1 MSGDP
6 FATCVDAGGA
16 PCFPERFNL
25 ADYYLDHHLEAG
37 RGERVALQVGDAT
50 QTYAALIERSR
61 RVTAALRALGVRP
74 EERVLL
80 VLPDGF
86 EYGEA
91 FFGILRAG
99 GVFAMVNPLLKRAD
113 YDYYL
118 AYTKARVVITAP
130 GVLAE
135 LAPAAED
142 CGTCETVLCTGSG
155 SGFATGGKVRSYE
168 DALAAADP
176 AGPDARVA
184 DTSPDDL
191 AGWLF
196 TSGSTG
202 HPKACVHTQSDF
214 AYSTETYAKRV
225 VGYGPEEICLG
236 VPKLFFGYA
245 TGTNLMF
252 PLRFGGRAVLFSE
265 RSTADQLFDLI
276 ERTHPTLLTTVPTM
290 IGNMLRSER
299 MDQVNLSCLRV
310 ALSAGEALP
319 EPLLAEWMERTGV
332 EVLDGIG
339 SAEMFHIYVSNHPGD
354 VKPGSLGKPVV
365 GYEVEIVDAAGQPVA
380 EGDPGRL
387 RVKGHSTALCYWGDK
402 NKSRETFQADWCT
415 TSDVFR
421 RDADG
426 YFFYEGRTDDLMKVS
441 GIWVAPKEIEECLL
455 THPAV
460 SEVCVV
466 AKDTSEGLT
475 KPLAFI
481 VPAVGIPGDGSL
493 NAALKE
499 HVKSH
504 LAPHKYPRWIA
515 WREELPKNDRGKIA
529 RKDLRSQVGGIGDEC
544 AVS

>member
-1 MSGDP
+1 MSVDP
-6 FATCVDAGGA
+6 FADCVDSAGA
-16 PCFPERFNL
+16 PCFPARLNL
-25 ADYYLDHHLEAG
+25 AEYYLDHHLEAG

-50 QTYAALIERSR
+50 QTYAELIQRSR
-61 RVTAALRALGVRP
+61 GVTAVLRGLGVRP

-91 FFGILRAG
+91 FFGVLRAG

-118 AYTKARVVITAP
+118 AYTKARVVITSP
-130 GVLAE
+130 GVLPE
-135 LAPAAED
+135 LIAAADD
-142 CGTCETVLCTGSG
+142 CETCETVLCTGA
-155 SGFATGGKVRSYE
+155 GFEVGGKLHSYE
-168 DALAAADP
+168 AALAGADP
-176 AGPDARVA
+176 QASQARVA
-184 DTSPDDL
+184 ETGPDDL

-214 AYSTETYAKRV
+214 AYSTETYARRV
-225 VGYGPEEICLG
+225 VGYGPDEICLG

-252 PLRFGGRAVLFSE
+252 PLRFGGRAVLFGE

-276 ERTHPTLLTTVPTM
+276 EQTRPTLLTTVPTM

-299 MDQVNLSCLRV
+299 MQQVDLSCLRV

-365 GYEVEIVDAAGQPVA
+365 GYEVEIVDGAGQPVSV
-380 EGDPGRL
+380 GDPGRL

-402 NKSRETFQADWCT
+402 TKSRDTFQADWCT
-415 TSDVFR
+415 TSDIFR
-421 RDADG
+421 CDADG

-460 SEVCVV
+460 HEVCVV
-466 AKDTSEGLT
+466 AKDTAEGLT
-475 KPLAFI
+475 KPLAFV
-481 VPAVGIPGDGSL
+481 VPTKGIAGDGSL

-515 WREELPKNDRGKIA
+515 WREDLPKNDRGKLA
-529 RKDLRSQVGGIGDEC
+529 RKDLRAQVTEIGDDC
-544 AVS
+544 LVS